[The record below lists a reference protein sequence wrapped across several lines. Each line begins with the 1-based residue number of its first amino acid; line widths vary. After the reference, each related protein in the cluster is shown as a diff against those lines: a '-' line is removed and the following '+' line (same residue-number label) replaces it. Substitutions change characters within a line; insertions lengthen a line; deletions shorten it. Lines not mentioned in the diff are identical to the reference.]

1 MGADSGMECRW
12 DPKLSLEELAAAAEK
27 YHFWASADG
36 SGPAEP
42 ERFREKQEE
51 FVRRLWERLQEA
63 ADCRAVCVPEK
74 GRREA
79 YAVLSLGARVDGL
92 QELYCRKGLLTEAYL
107 TDCLCRELLRGG
119 CRQLNGLLADRFGLY
134 AQRYLFP
141 GEQLPLSSMETIFSR
156 LRENGEEPPARLLP
170 GGVLLPRQSV
180 ACVIRLSE
188 SPETVCAG
196 FCGDCSRRGSC
207 GAQSGSREKTDRRE

>member
-1 MGADSGMECRW
+1 MECRL
-12 DPKLSLEELAAAAEK
+12 DPKLSREELSAAALK
-27 YHFWASADG
+27 YHFWDAADG
-36 SGPAEP
+36 RDPAET
-42 ERFREKQEE
+42 EGLREKQDE

-63 ADCRAVCVPEK
+63 ADCRAACVPDK
-74 GRREA
+74 RRREA
-79 YAVLSLGARVDGL
+79 YAALSLGERVDRL
-92 QELYCRKGLLTEAYL
+92 QELYCGKGLLTEAYL
-107 TDCLCRELLRGG
+107 TDCLCRELLREG
-119 CRQLNGLLADRFGLY
+119 CRQLNGLLAERFGLY

-141 GEQLPLSSMETIFSR
+141 GEQLPLSSMEMIFSR
-156 LRENGEEPPARLLP
+156 LRENGEEPPSRLLP

-207 GAQSGSREKTDRRE
+207 GAQSWSREKTDRRE